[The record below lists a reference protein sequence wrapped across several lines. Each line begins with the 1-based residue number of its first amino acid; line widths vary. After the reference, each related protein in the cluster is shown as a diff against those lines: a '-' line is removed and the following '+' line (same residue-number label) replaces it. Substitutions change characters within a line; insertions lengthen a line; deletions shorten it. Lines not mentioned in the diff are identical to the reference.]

1 MKELFSKQKWKYL
14 LYTVSH
20 PSDGYYWIRHQE
32 KGSVAIALLLVIL
45 FSFAFSLNRMYA
57 SFIVNDLEPWRVDA
71 LPELG
76 GVVLLY
82 LILCVANWS
91 VTCLMEGEGRL
102 KDIMIAIG
110 YAFFPIICAFGLA
123 TLVSQFLAQNEEAFY
138 GMIMGLGIAYGAI
151 MMMIG
156 IMQVHNY
163 TLGKTLGTLFL
174 TVLAVFIII
183 FLALLLGDLIGRLFT
198 FFKSVYT
205 ELSFRT

>member
-32 KGSVAIALLLVIL
+32 KGSTAIALLLVIL
-45 FSFAFSLNRMYA
+45 FSFSFSLNRMYA
-57 SFIVNDLEPWRVDA
+57 SFIVNDLEPWRINA

-76 GVVLLY
+76 GVLL
-82 LILCVANWS
+82 LFFILCVANWS
-91 VTCLMEGEGRL
+91 VTCLMEGEGRM

-110 YAFFPIICAFGLA
+110 YAFFPMIVGLNLG
-123 TLVSQFLAQNEEAFY
+123 TLVSQIVAENEEAFY
-138 GMIMGLGIAYGAI
+138 GIILGLGVAYGVI

-163 TLGKTLGTLFL
+163 SLGKTLGTLFL
-174 TVLAVFIII
+174 SVIAVFIII
-183 FLALLLGDLIGRLFT
+183 FLGLLLVDLVTRLFT